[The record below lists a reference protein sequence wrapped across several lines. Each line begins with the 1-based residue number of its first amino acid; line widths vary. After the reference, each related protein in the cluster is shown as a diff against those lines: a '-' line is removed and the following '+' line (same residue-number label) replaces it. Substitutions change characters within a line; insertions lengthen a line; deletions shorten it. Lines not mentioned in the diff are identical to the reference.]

1 MHTGGVFLDVA
12 KAFDKVWHKGLLHK
26 MITSSFP
33 DGLIQLIESY
43 LDHRTFSVKL
53 GDVRSS
59 VRPIR
64 SGVPQGSILSPFLFA
79 IFMADMPKIQAGS
92 STSVAYYADDTAI
105 LVRHTS
111 TDHVTRLLQE
121 ALDQIEDWFRLWRID
136 VNPTKSVAVLFTRK
150 RATPSGLRFKQH
162 IESTRNKACAT
173 IKLLYPLMNRR
184 SRLNI
189 PSKLAIYKSIIRSG
203 MTYASP
209 AWGHTARTHL
219 YKLQVI
225 QNKTLR
231 TIYNAPWFIRKVQ
244 LHREA
249 NIPFLSEYMKKSA
262 EKAFARAEIHSN
274 PLLRAA
280 VDYDPGDYHT
290 HKRPRMAAT

>member
-1 MHTGGVFLDVA
+1 
-12 KAFDKVWHKGLLHK
+12 

-64 SGVPQGSILSPFLFA
+64 SGVPQGSILSPFLLA
-79 IFMADMPKIQAGS
+79 IFMADMPKYRPDPPPI
-92 STSVAYYADDTAI
+92 AYYADDTAI
-105 LVRHTS
+105 LVRKPRTLRPIMS
-111 TDHVTRLLQE
+111 RGCSKRPLIKL
-121 ALDQIEDWFRLWRID
+121 RIG
-136 VNPTKSVAVLFTRK
+136 SGSG
-150 RATPSGLRFKQH
+150 RATPSGALTVFGEDIQWKPSAKYLGVTLDKGLTARVPKPA
-162 IESTRNKACAT
+162 ISGV
-173 IKLLYPLMNRR
+173 LWR

-209 AWGHTARTHL
+209 AWGHAARTHL

-231 TIYNAPWFIRKVQ
+231 TIYNAPWFIRNVQ

-249 NIPFLSEYMKKSA
+249 NIPFLSEFMKKSA
-262 EKAFARAEIHSN
+262 EKAFARAEIHPN

-280 VDYDPGDYHT
+280 VDYDPGDHHT

>member
-1 MHTGGVFLDVA
+1 M
-12 KAFDKVWHKGLLHK
+12 
-26 MITSSFP
+26 
-33 DGLIQLIESY
+33 
-43 LDHRTFSVKL
+43 R
-53 GDVRSS
+53 
-59 VRPIR
+59 
-64 SGVPQGSILSPFLFA
+64 
-79 IFMADMPKIQAGS
+79 PKIQAGS
-92 STSVAYYADDTAI
+92 STSADYYADDTAI

-150 RATPSGLRFKQH
+150 RSTPSGALTVFGEDIQWKPSAKYMGVTLDKDLRFKQH
-162 IESTRNKACAT
+162 IETARNKACAT

-209 AWGHTARTHL
+209 AWGHAARTHL

-231 TIYNAPWFIRKVQ
+231 TIYNAPWFIRNVQ

-249 NIPFLSEYMKKSA
+249 NIPFLSEFMKKSTK
-262 EKAFARAEIHSN
+262 KAFARAEIHPN

-280 VDYDPGDYHT
+280 VDYDPGDHHT